1 LVGVKTNPAALQPR
15 NRTTAHHHG
24 LGRAGATAPPIDV
37 ITPASLTVEDDS
49 AGVVTGWR
57 VAALTHRFWLRD
69 LAGAACLTSA
79 ELTAGLT
86 SRAGHAGLV
95 TRDWT
100 AHLVGPPPQIADMPG
115 VHRGSGPSSR
125 QHMYRRPANGRSEG
139 TAL

>member
-1 LVGVKTNPAALQPR
+1 MGSGGQ
-15 NRTTAHHHG
+15 
-24 LGRAGATAPPIDV
+24 GATATPIDV
-37 ITPASLTVEDDS
+37 ITPASLTVEDDC

-57 VAALTHRFWLRD
+57 VAAPTHRSGLRD
-69 LAGAACLTSA
+69 WAGAACLTSA

-100 AHLVGPPPQIADMPG
+100 AHLVGQPQIADMPG
-115 VHRGSGPSSR
+115 VNRGSGPSSR
-125 QHMYRRPANGRSEG
+125 QHMYRRPAKRRSEG